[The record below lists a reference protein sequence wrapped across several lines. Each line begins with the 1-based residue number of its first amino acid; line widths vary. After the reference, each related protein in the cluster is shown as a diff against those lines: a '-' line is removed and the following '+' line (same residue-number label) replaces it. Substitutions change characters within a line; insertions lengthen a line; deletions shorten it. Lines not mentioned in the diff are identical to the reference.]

1 TSDLQAGYGNFIEI
15 DHGHGFTTRYA
26 HLGEIKIRQGQ
37 RVKKGTA
44 IATVG
49 STGGSIAPH
58 LHYEV
63 IRNGKQIDPVHFM
76 IDGVTSH
83 EYSVLRTISQKE
95 NQSLD

>member
-1 TSDLQAGYGNFIEI
+1 
-15 DHGHGFTTRYA
+15 
-26 HLGEIKIRQGQ
+26 
-37 RVKKGTA
+37 VKKGTV

-49 STGGSIAPH
+49 SSGGSIAPH

-63 IRNGKQIDPVHFM
+63 IRNGKQVDPVHFM
-76 IDGVTSH
+76 IDGVTSR